1 MRYFSHMNKHIQLI
15 IVAIVALLIGIR
27 IGMVRSHIPEQ
38 VAVQTATSTR
48 MTDHSI
54 PTVSVTSSAM
64 DMSMMMDG
72 MMAGLK
78 GKTGDAFDQAF
89 LDEMIVH
96 HQGAVEMAKAVLA
109 QSNREELKTL
119 ANGIISAQEKEIKQM
134 QDWNKQWFGRE

>member
-15 IVAIVALLIGIR
+15 IVAIIALLIGIR
-27 IGMVRSHIPEQ
+27 IGMVRSHFPEQ

-54 PTVSVTSSAM
+54 STVSVTSSAM

-134 QDWNKQWFGRE
+134 QDWNKAWFGR

>member
-1 MRYFSHMNKHIQLI
+1 MNKHIQLI

-27 IGMVRSHIPEQ
+27 IGMVRTHAPEQ
-38 VAVQTATSTR
+38 VAVQPAASTST
-48 MTDHSI
+48 MSMPGHDMSAM
-54 PTVSVTSSAM
+54 SATSSAM

-78 GKTGDAFDQAF
+78 GKTGDEFDKAF

-119 ANGIISAQEKEIKQM
+119 ANGIITAQEKEIKQM
-134 QDWNKQWFGRE
+134 QDWNKQWFGR